1 MVIIVISTFN
11 LRNIAR
17 GTSIIIEGNTLA
29 GSKRGNFVK
38 SVSRL
43 LNWISKTPANIN
55 DRQDRLRYRFILV
68 FTLVTVPILFFSQVT
83 SSLGLFGTPF
93 FSMLAIIITLSLIL
107 SRNGHLNLAIAINL
121 LSFSISPYIILTIKG
136 TWSVGYSFLVLIWI
150 PITMLLGGYL
160 LYQRE
165 ATLFIAIQDIVFLFI
180 ILVHP
185 GASIIRSAFLE
196 SVLPLFAIS
205 LLIFGALG

>member
-1 MVIIVISTFN
+1 M
-11 LRNIAR
+11 
-17 GTSIIIEGNTLA
+17 EGP
-29 GSKRGNFVK
+29 KRRESMKK

-55 DRQDRLRYRFILV
+55 DQQDRLRYRFVLV

-93 FSMLAIIITLSLIL
+93 FSTLALIISLSLIL
-107 SRNGHLNLAIAINL
+107 CRNGHQNLAIAINL
-121 LSFSISPYIILTIKG
+121 LSFSISPYIILLIKG
-136 TWSVGYSFLVLIWI
+136 AWSVEYSFLVLIWI

-160 LYQRE
+160 LNQRE
-165 ATLFIAIQDIVFLFI
+165 ATLFIVAQDIVFLFV

-205 LLIFGALG
+205 LLTCRSKSLKSFL